1 MNAIGKH
8 VWDEIP
14 QHLHTIMYYILPL
27 TIMIV
32 LAMKAVGF
40 SKFGKILSNKF
51 AMHYGDT
58 KDQIWIFYM
67 DSL

>member
-1 MNAIGKH
+1 MYEMRFRNIY
-8 VWDEIP
+8 I
-14 QHLHTIMYYILPL
+14 LSRIMYYILPL

-58 KDQIWIFYM
+58 KDQI
-67 DSL
+67 